1 MGTEYKVI
9 KIETNF
15 ETLILREL
23 LKAPWIDYPESLARL
38 KLTMHGNVTDL
49 CKHYGIIIE
58 SDDIER
64 QEHHVWLTVDYDK
77 YKQACEELGVK
88 PASVETIQSHGTS
101 KKSVYVDRSS

>member
-15 ETLILREL
+15 ATLVLREL
-23 LKAPWIDYPESLARL
+23 LKAPWIDYPEALARL
-38 KLTMHGNVTDL
+38 ELTMNGTVFDL
-49 CKHYGIIIE
+49 SKHYGIIQ
-58 SDDIER
+58 SDNADSF
-64 QEHHVWLTVDYDK
+64 HTWLTVDYDK

-101 KKSVYVDRSS
+101 KKSVYGDRSS